1 LVCYP
6 AVRYTIMTLKCL
18 RLFSLCYAFQ
28 LITNKLVYRPFT
40 RLRTARGAHIETHG
54 LTSHPAGIERR
65 SGAKIETHG
74 LRPHRT
80 SRHTY
85 WHTYIHIYRHRA
97 SAASAHETCRQCNG
111 LHLFVHWKA
120 CSAMMTIVFYLV
132 TGIVCALCC

>member
-1 LVCYP
+1 
-6 AVRYTIMTLKCL
+6 MTLKCL

-54 LTSHPAGIERR
+54 LTTHPAGTERR

-74 LRPHRT
+74 LTPHRT

-85 WHTYIHIYRHRA
+85 WHTYIYAGIEHRQLRHTRHADSATGYIYSYIAKHA
-97 SAASAHETCRQCNG
+97 V
-111 LHLFVHWKA
+111 L
-120 CSAMMTIVFYLV
+120 
-132 TGIVCALCC
+132 